1 MKYLEDVLIATLISE
16 KSYDRIADSNSYTFF
31 VHTNSYKPE
40 IKKAVQELFD
50 VDVLSV
56 NTMYRKGKKKRFLND
71 TFHSENF
78 WEYSSLVLW
87 FGILIITHIYIHRP
101 NFIIAD

>member
-1 MKYLEDVLIATLISE
+1 MKYLEDVLIAPLISE

-31 VHTNSYKPE
+31 VHTNSNKPE

-56 NTMYRKGKKKRFLND
+56 NTMYRKGKKKRFG
-71 TFHSENF
+71 
-78 WEYSSLVLW
+78 YVLGQQSTRKIAIVTLKEGQTIEA
-87 FGILIITHIYIHRP
+87 FGV
-101 NFIIAD
+101 

>member
-1 MKYLEDVLIATLISE
+1 MKYLEDVLIAPLISE

-31 VHTNSYKPE
+31 VHTNSNKPE

-56 NTMYRKGKKKRFLND
+56 NTMYRKGKKKRFGYVLGQQS
-71 TFHSENF
+71 TRKIAIVTL
-78 WEYSSLVLW
+78 SL
-87 FGILIITHIYIHRP
+87 IHI
-101 NFIIAD
+101 